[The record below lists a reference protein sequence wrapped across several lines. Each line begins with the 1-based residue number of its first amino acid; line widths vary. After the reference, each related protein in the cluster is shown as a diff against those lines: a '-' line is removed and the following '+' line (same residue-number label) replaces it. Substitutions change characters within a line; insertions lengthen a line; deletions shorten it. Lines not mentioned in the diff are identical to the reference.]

1 MNFEE
6 AKAIIRAHAGHS
18 EGNRSFYMMLREYR
32 GLKEENF
39 WEILNALRVIAKDAV
54 SSKVVDKELMSA
66 LWDIVHFAYAIG
78 LRESGSLKRNKLISD
93 VDARMLLEWTGVIQH
108 VVSNILDELRWI
120 PAQRLSYVFSYAMTR
135 SVKLSCEEWSD
146 VLIEYLDYYENE
158 TDVIDISTQID
169 SLTQVMDVIPNFQ
182 GPYTSMLAYLDWA
195 AQKSK
200 YPKVR
205 KTAHDVAARL
215 RLKHSQDNQ

>member
-18 EGNRSFYMMLREYR
+18 DGNRSFYMMLREYR

-39 WEILNALRVIAKDAV
+39 WEILNALRVIAKVAV

-93 VDARMLLEWTGVIQH
+93 VDARMLLEWTEVIQH
-108 VVSNILDELRWI
+108 VVSDILRDFMLI
-120 PAQRLSYVFSYAMTR
+120 PALRVSYVFSYAKTKP
-135 SVKLSCEEWSD
+135 VKLSCEEWSD
-146 VLIEYLDYYENE
+146 VFIEYLDYYENE
-158 TDVIDISTQID
+158 TDVIDISIQIA
-169 SLTQVMDVIPNFQ
+169 SLTEVMEGIPNFQ
-182 GPYTSMLAYLDWA
+182 GPYTTMLAYLDQSS
-195 AQKSK
+195 QKSK
-200 YPKVR
+200 YPEVR
-205 KTAHDVAARL
+205 QTAHDVAARL